1 MYHPFIININPNKNE
16 INNKTDN
23 IVLSPRISY
32 PLFALG
38 FHSYL
43 HRTRSAM
50 EITENL
56 QTKEKFYYVVN
67 PFEPNISNYED
78 DITSLTKKYFNYN
91 KDIPHEFLNIWEI
104 LFALDIINKNKID
117 VLILS
122 DGISDVLDLYKDK
135 LDANLNIIANEKNI
149 KKKNSFD
156 LIVSSQNIIVDDE
169 NFIEQHFYKELLTT
183 IVKILKNQSDNGNS
197 VIKIYD
203 TMTIVSLKIINLISS
218 FYDDTFIYKPFIS
231 RESDSEKYLILKKF
245 KAPKNADNLIKILE
259 DIIKLIDNKNKD
271 FTNDIFPEMV
281 LSKEFMGIF
290 KFINIRLINNQQ
302 IMINEIIKYIKENN
316 YFGDKYHIFRDKQ
329 IESTKWWISTF
340 YPPSKNLYEKNQTD
354 ISKLYKTTLD
364 KTNLECKKFLETLI

>member
-1 MYHPFIININPNKNE
+1 MYQPFIINITPNKNE

-23 IVLSPRISY
+23 IVFSPRISY

-50 EITENL
+50 EITKNL

-78 DITSLTKKYFNYN
+78 DITSLTKKYFKHN

-117 VLILS
+117 ALILS
-122 DGISDVLDLYKDK
+122 DEISDVLDLYKDK
-135 LDANLNIIANEKNI
+135 LDSNLNITTNEKNI
-149 KKKNSFD
+149 KKKNNFD
-156 LIVSSQNIIVDDE
+156 LIISNENITIDDV
-169 NFIEQHFYKELLTT
+169 NFIEQHFYKELLIT
-183 IVKILKNQSDNGNS
+183 IVKILKNQSDNGNC
-197 VIKIYD
+197 VIKVYD
-203 TMTIVSLKIINLISS
+203 TMTIATLKIINLISS
-218 FYDDTFIYKPFIS
+218 FYDDALMYKPFIS
-231 RESDSEKYLILKKF
+231 READSEKYLILKKF

-259 DIIKLIDNKNKD
+259 DIIKLMDDKKYISDV
-271 FTNDIFPEMV
+271 FPEMV

>member
-1 MYHPFIININPNKNE
+1 MYHPFIININSNKNE

-50 EITENL
+50 EITKNL

-78 DITSLTKKYFNYN
+78 DITSLTKKYFKYN

-271 FTNDIFPEMV
+271 FTSDIFPEMV

>member
-78 DITSLTKKYFNYN
+78 DITSLTKKYFKYN

-271 FTNDIFPEMV
+271 FTSDIFPEMV

>member
-78 DITSLTKKYFNYN
+78 DITSLTKKYFKYN

-259 DIIKLIDNKNKD
+259 DIIKLIDDKKYISD
-271 FTNDIFPEMV
+271 VFPEMV

-302 IMINEIIKYIKENN
+302 IMINKIIKYIKENN

>member
-1 MYHPFIININPNKNE
+1 MYHPFIINITPNKNE

-50 EITENL
+50 EITKNL

-78 DITSLTKKYFNYN
+78 DITSLTKKYFKYN

-135 LDANLNIIANEKNI
+135 LDTNLNIIANEKNI

-183 IVKILKNQSDNGNS
+183 IIKILKNQSDNGNS

-218 FYDDTFIYKPFIS
+218 FYDDTLIYKPFIS

-245 KAPKNADNLIKILE
+245 KASKNADNLIKILE

-271 FTNDIFPEMV
+271 FTSDIFPEMV

>member
-1 MYHPFIININPNKNE
+1 MYHPFIININSNKNE

-78 DITSLTKKYFNYN
+78 DITSLTKKYFKYN

-271 FTNDIFPEMV
+271 FTSDIFPEMV